1 MRPIRVKNCPF
12 CGCSKIYD
20 SRSATPWDR
29 FCALFLLRLVRCHV
43 CMRRHYR
50 PVFVR
55 TPANPARKAV
65 PGKAPEV
72 FSFEERSKLDFA
84 QQEHPKGIF
93 F

>member
-12 CGCSKIYD
+12 CGCSKIYA

-29 FCALFLLRLVRCHV
+29 FWAHFLLRLVRCHV

-50 PVFVR
+50 PMFVR
-55 TPANPARKAV
+55 TLANPAIKTV

-72 FSFEERSKLDFA
+72 LSFEERSKLDFA

-93 F
+93 S